1 MNVTSGDYLG
11 ANIYQACNNEFRKSV
26 HINRAK
32 LSQSSHHEVT
42 QSKTGKL
49 DIILDRDA
57 NDIDNMFLSKGTA
70 IPPDE
75 ILLYVNKTRLKIPI
89 KHREEFPS
97 HNQLPSSDLLNVLH
111 YYTSDKVSQSKI
123 NMIMERSCD
132 ETALLAFGVMVELWI
147 DDAVSDNV
155 MRLFL
160 EKEEQEIKPDIFN
173 DEEPE
178 IGPEGGKGAEEGDGV
193 SSFEDSETDSALEG
207 SDENV

>member
-147 DDAVSDNV
+147 DEAINDNV

-178 IGPEGGKGAEEGDGV
+178 IGSEGGKEVEEEDGV

-207 SDENV
+207 SDENA